1 MSTVVAEAVRTPR
14 RYASATI
21 AQRRK
26 RILDATLQLIGE
38 MGADGFTLRDLGRR
52 AEVSVTTIYN
62 IFGDKEGVI
71 GHALREFHGGIKL
84 SFPAR
89 ASDLSG
95 FLEIIAS
102 TTDVV
107 LANRAYALAL
117 GDLYFSRSLTPK
129 LFEVIRGMPLA
140 VFDQWL
146 WLAERD
152 RILES
157 SRKDEAARS
166 FANLEWGSVKDWGAG
181 RIADSQLARVRQH
194 SFLTAVMVVASEP
207 IAQAARRLLA
217 EID

>member
-1 MSTVVAEAVRTPR
+1 MSIVVGGADRAPR

-26 RILDATLQLIGE
+26 RILEATLQLIGE

-71 GHALREFHGGIKL
+71 GHALREFHAGIKL

-89 ASDLSG
+89 ASDLKG
-95 FLEIIAS
+95 FLETIAS
-102 TTDVV
+102 TTEVV
-107 LANRAYALAL
+107 LANKAYALAL

-129 LFEVIRGMPLA
+129 LFDVIRGMPLA
-140 VFDQWL
+140 VFEQWL
-146 WLAERD
+146 WLAERESL
-152 RILES
+152 LEGPLKNEVT
-157 SRKDEAARS
+157 RT

-181 RIADSQLARVRQH
+181 RIADSELSQVRQH
-194 SFLTAVMVVASEP
+194 SFLIAVMTVASEP
-207 IAQAARRLLA
+207 VVRAARDLLT
-217 EID
+217 ETD